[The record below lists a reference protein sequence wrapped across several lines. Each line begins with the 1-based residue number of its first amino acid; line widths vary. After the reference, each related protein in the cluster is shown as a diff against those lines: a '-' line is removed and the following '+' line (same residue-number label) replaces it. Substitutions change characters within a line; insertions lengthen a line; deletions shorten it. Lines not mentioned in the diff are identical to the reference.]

1 MITIRH
7 PASAI
12 LAVLL
17 LAVAIT
23 LWWGSGD
30 LSVGRAARMG
40 PGYMPRLVAMAIA
53 FVGVAMLARSFVM
66 EGEPVGAVPY
76 RALAA
81 IVSGLL
87 AFALLVSHAGLLIAI
102 PVLVVLVS
110 LGDRDLRPVP
120 ILAVAIALTI
130 FSSVLFVY
138 LLGLPLPLWKFG
150 N

>member
-1 MITIRH
+1 VITIRH